1 MYQISAKN
9 SEING
14 NNLFFLFNNSFI
26 FDWCL
31 CRSNGNNGKVIED
44 QNNMQLEYDI
54 FLLPVH
60 TFWQQSVTI
69 THSYNSFLTLS
80 HFLPQFLQKKMEFVF
95 SAFSSADDIIW
106 KILKLKHFKNYLLL
120 IATHKLKKNPQ
131 SFIHSNTLVIFC
143 LF

>member
-1 MYQISAKN
+1 MYRISAKN

-14 NNLFFLFNNSFI
+14 NNPFFLFNNSFV

-54 FLLPVH
+54 FLLH

-106 KILKLKHFKNYLLL
+106 KILKLKHFKNHLLL
-120 IATHKLKKNPQ
+120 IATHITKKKPTKFY
-131 SFIHSNTLVIFC
+131 SFKYISYI
-143 LF
+143 LFILN